1 MVAAG
6 LYSVASGG
14 QVTVRMHLNPAG
26 MRLLAARYV
35 LPTTLSLGG
44 TTPMTL
50 PVVFSYPVIKSG
62 VGYTW
67 AFGPTSSTDSEL
79 TVTRIPQG
87 GKVKVICHGGGCP
100 FAQRTFAAR
109 RGRVVLTP
117 AFKRHPLRSGATLV
131 VEIIAANQVGK
142 VETFKIRGGRPPAVG
157 HECLPPGTSRPGRCV
172 QTQPGRL
179 SAIWEGLPE
188 PTRLAFAMRV
198 DRRLM
203 TLTAAALSAAM
214 ILALALAAIVPSTAS
229 AASTVTVSTTADETQ
244 PGDGTCS
251 LREATLYANGTAEP
265 DCAAAPASGLT
276 TIVVPA
282 GLYVLTGGPLSLT
295 GNVAVAGAGA
305 ATTTITA
312 AGASQVFV
320 VAATANAAISDV
332 SVTGGST
339 ISVCGGGLCGA
350 GQPRFGQP
358 GGGIANDGNLL
369 LSRVAVT
376 GNRTGDGAINGQCV
390 SANPAGGCGGG
401 NGGDGGG
408 ISNSRTG
415 TLTIASSTI
424 TGNTTGAGAAGDHGA
439 PDQPAGNSGSG
450 GNGGGINNVGTLTIT
465 NSTIADNTTGAGQDG
480 TAGANG
486 SGNGDG
492 GNASVGAAG
501 GSGAGIESS
510 GPLFISGS
518 TLVGNRTGVGGKGAN
533 GGNATGTGVGGNGSA
548 GGAGGSGGAIDST
561 ADMTITNSTIVANA
575 TAGGGTPGANGTQN
589 FRPQP
594 GPGQPGTGG
603 GINERAMGATLTHVT
618 LTANSAAGVGG
629 GIDGAGGTITAANSI
644 VSGNVA
650 APPNLNCAGVLV
662 DQGGNVE
669 FAAASCP
676 AGFLHADP
684 RLTGLA
690 NNGGPTQTV
699 ALQPGSAAIHHVS
712 TCVLPTDQRGV
723 ARPVGSACDSG
734 AYQVAPPAVSGVSAG
749 AITTSAATVS
759 ASVNPNLQATTVVV
773 NYGTTPSYGSSTPAV
788 ALGAGNNL
796 VPFSAAIVG
805 LAPGTTYHF
814 DVVATNADGTTTSR
828 DAVFTTLPPL
838 TASIARAATNGA
850 ALSLTIVCS
859 GGSGPGTCSGPI
871 SLSARGTPAK
881 THTTKHRGKH
891 ASEKPQVVAAGSYSV
906 ASGRQV
912 TVKLRLNR
920 KGQTMLT
927 QHYRL
932 TSTIAVRGTTGIT
945 QNVTFSYPLVK
956 SGVGYTWA
964 FGATSSTASELTVTR
979 IPHGGKVK
987 VICNGGG
994 CPFAQR
1000 TFAARRGRVDLAP
1013 AFKGHPLRAGT
1024 TLVIE
1029 VIAANQVGKV
1039 ETFKIR
1045 SGQPPAVS
1053 QECLPPGTSRPGR
1066 CV

>member
-1 MVAAG
+1 
-6 LYSVASGG
+6 
-14 QVTVRMHLNPAG
+14 
-26 MRLLAARYV
+26 
-35 LPTTLSLGG
+35 
-44 TTPMTL
+44 
-50 PVVFSYPVIKSG
+50 
-62 VGYTW
+62 
-67 AFGPTSSTDSEL
+67 
-79 TVTRIPQG
+79 
-87 GKVKVICHGGGCP
+87 
-100 FAQRTFAAR
+100 
-109 RGRVVLTP
+109 
-117 AFKRHPLRSGATLV
+117 
-131 VEIIAANQVGK
+131 
-142 VETFKIRGGRPPAVG
+142 
-157 HECLPPGTSRPGRCV
+157 
-172 QTQPGRL
+172 
-179 SAIWEGLPE
+179 
-188 PTRLAFAMRV
+188 
-198 DRRLM
+198 M
-203 TLTAAALSAAM
+203 TLTAAAVLAALS
-214 ILALALAAIVPSTAS
+214 LALVLAVIIPSTAYG
-229 AASTVTVSTTADETQ
+229 AMTVTVSTTADETQ

-276 TIVVPA
+276 TITMPA
-282 GLYVLTGGPLSLT
+282 GLYVVTGGPLSLT

-320 VAATANAAISDV
+320 VAPTANAAISDV
-332 SVTGGST
+332 TVTGGST
-339 ISVCGGGLCGA
+339 FNMCGGGFCGN

-358 GGGIANDGNLL
+358 GGGIANNGNLL

-376 GNRTGDGAINGQCV
+376 GNRTADGAINGECT

-408 ISNSRTG
+408 ISNSGTG
-415 TLTIASSTI
+415 TLTIAASTI

-439 PDQPAGNSGSG
+439 PDQPPGNSGSG
-450 GNGGGINNVGTLTIT
+450 GNGGGISNAGTLTVM
-465 NSTIADNTTGAGQDG
+465 NSTIANNTTGVGQDG
-480 TAGANG
+480 TLGANG

-510 GPLFISGS
+510 GPLFVSGS

-533 GGNATGTGVGGNGSA
+533 GGNATGTGFGGNGST

-561 ADMTITNSTIVANA
+561 ADMTVTNSTIVANA
-575 TAGGGTPGANGTQN
+575 SAGGGVPGANGTQN
-589 FRPQP
+589 FGPQP

-676 AGFLHADP
+676 AGFLHANP

-723 ARPVGSACDSG
+723 TRPVGSACDSG

-749 AITTSAATVS
+749 AITTNAATVS

-788 ALGAGNNL
+788 ALGAGNTFAP
-796 VPFSAAIVG
+796 VSAAIAG
-805 LAPGTTYHF
+805 LAPATTYHF

-838 TASIARAATNGA
+838 TASIARAATTGP
-850 ALSLTIVCS
+850 ALSLTIVCT

-871 SLSARGTPAK
+871 SLSARGATM
-881 THTTKHRGKH
+881 HRGKH
-891 ASEKPQVVAAGSYSV
+891 AGGKPQVVAAGSYSV
-906 ASGRQV
+906 ASGSQV

-927 QHYRL
+927 QHYTL
-932 TSTIAVRGTTGIT
+932 TSTIALRGTTGIT
-945 QNVTFSYPLVK
+945 QNVTFSYPRVK

-964 FGATSSTASELTVTR
+964 FGANSSTASELTVTK

-987 VICNGGG
+987 VICHGGG

-1000 TFAARRGRVDLAP
+1000 AFAAHGGRVDLAP
-1013 AFKGHPLRAGT
+1013 AFKGHPLHVGA

-1039 ETFKIR
+1039 ETFRIR
-1045 SGQPPAVS
+1045 SGQPPAVN